1 MYVYHNMENEP
12 IINVRKFYRR
22 QQLIQQL
29 KHRFM
34 TFGYKEINTPT
45 FEAYDLYSKMNG
57 TVNHHEMI
65 KTIDNTG
72 QVLVLR
78 PDITIPI
85 TQKIAQHTN
94 QLQQDLRYFYI
105 LNVFRQTAES
115 NDQRESTQAGVEYFG
130 NPDPEADGEIIALA
144 SQILQDL
151 HIPHFTI
158 EIGHAGFFKQ
168 LIKEMNLKQEDLEL
182 LKSSI
187 QAKNVTEMEHLLN
200 GLSIDP
206 TLQRIATS
214 LPFLYGK
221 PAKVL
226 QKVKELPLSKALR
239 ATLENITSIFNIL
252 AAYHVEKNIVLDLSL
267 INHMDYYSDMI
278 FQGFIEKIGK
288 PVLMGGRYDRLA
300 DQFSANIPAIGFAFD
315 IDLLISGVPTEQFFG
330 NSQIDVLI
338 YYEHPFEKDSLSLA
352 RKLRENNFSVVT
364 YPTSKQESQL
374 PKTIYV
380 LRMGTEWTFEKSG
393 KQLQCSSIEDFFALL
408 ENRES

>member
-1 MYVYHNMENEP
+1 MYLYHNTENEP
-12 IINVRKFYRR
+12 IINVESIYQR
-22 QQLIQQL
+22 QQLIQSIKQCF
-29 KHRFM
+29 R
-34 TFGYKEINTPT
+34 TFGYDEIYTPT
-45 FEAYDLYSKMNG
+45 FETYDLYSKMNG

-85 TQKIAQHTN
+85 TQKIAQHN
-94 QLQQDLRYFYI
+94 KQLQKDLRYFYI
-105 LNVFRQTAES
+105 LNVFRQATELKE
-115 NDQRESTQAGVEYFG
+115 QRESTQAGVEYFG
-130 NPDPEADGEIIALA
+130 NPSPEADGEIIALA
-144 SQILQDL
+144 MQILQDL
-151 HIPHFTI
+151 QIPHFTI

-168 LIKEMNLKQEDLEL
+168 LFKEMNLKDQDLDL

-206 TLQRIATS
+206 TLQKIATS

-226 QKVKELPLSKALR
+226 RKVKELPLSKALK

-252 AAYHVEKNIVLDLSL
+252 AAYHIEKNVVLDLSL
-267 INHMDYYSDMI
+267 INHMGYYSDMI

-315 IDLLISGVPTEQFFG
+315 IDLLISGVPTEQFVG
-330 NSQIDVLI
+330 NNQIDVLI
-338 YYEHPFEKDSLSLA
+338 YYEPSFEKDSLSMA
-352 RKLRENNFSVVT
+352 RRLRKNNFSVVT
-364 YPTSKQESQL
+364 YPMTKQEGQL
-374 PKTIYV
+374 PKTTYL
-380 LRMGTEWTFEKSG
+380 LRMGTECTFEKDG
-393 KQLQCSSIEDFFALL
+393 KQLQCSSTEDFFALL
-408 ENRES
+408 ENRER